1 MAVPASRVAATGVL
15 LRIALLTFVLL
26 AAIGVTIGHATRE
39 AAPRV
44 VDQAG
49 VIRIKL

>member
-1 MAVPASRVAATGVL
+1 MAHQSLPPESV

-26 AAIGVTIGHATRE
+26 AAIGVTLGHAARDT
-39 AAPRV
+39 APRI

-49 VIRIKL
+49 VVRIKL